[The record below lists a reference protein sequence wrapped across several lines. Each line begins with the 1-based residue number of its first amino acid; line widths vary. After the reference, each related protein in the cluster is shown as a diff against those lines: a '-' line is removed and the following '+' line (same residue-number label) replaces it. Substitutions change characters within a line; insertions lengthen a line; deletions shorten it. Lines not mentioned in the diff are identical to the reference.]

1 MLDTI
6 RNKQTKQNEINHKLQ
21 SQISGIRSNMQVQ
34 VEAHNNLQQQVTFE
48 KIAETVK
55 TVAKPSQV
63 SLKQFC
69 NPVRTGQRKD

>member
-1 MLDTI
+1 MQIDLNQLQTMLDTI
-6 RNKQTKQNEINHKLQ
+6 RNKQKKQNEINHKLQ

-55 TVAKPSQV
+55 TVAKPAQV
-63 SLKQFC
+63 SW
-69 NPVRTGQRKD
+69 

>member
-1 MLDTI
+1 MQIDLNQLQTMLDTI
-6 RNKQTKQNEINHKLQ
+6 RNKQKKQNEINHKLQ
-21 SQISGIRSNMQVQ
+21 GQISGIRSNMQVQ

-63 SLKQFC
+63 SL
-69 NPVRTGQRKD
+69 

>member
-6 RNKQTKQNEINHKLQ
+6 RNKQKKQNEINHKLQ
-21 SQISGIRSNMQVQ
+21 SQISGMRSNMQVQ

-63 SLKQFC
+63 REKIEKSENRIEK
-69 NPVRTGQRKD
+69 

>member
-6 RNKQTKQNEINHKLQ
+6 RNKQKKQNEINHKLQ
-21 SQISGIRSNMQVQ
+21 SQISGMRSNMQAQ

-63 SLKQFC
+63 REKIEKSENRIEK
-69 NPVRTGQRKD
+69 